1 MTIALIINS
10 PQTVA
15 SIFGDVPNPMRL
27 PNGDIVNGAQ
37 VGWTSQ
43 DGVYSLVAVT
53 PFITPSGQVNVGA
66 ASYTVDGGVVTETYA
81 TQAAP
86 APIYTAQ
93 VWQIKAVLT
102 SAQLTAV
109 EAAINASPSADVLNA
124 FWLTGDEPV
133 PSNSITLQ
141 ALGAEIGMTPAQV
154 TALVE
159 AASQVVIP

>member
-1 MTIALIINS
+1 MTIALIINF

-86 APIYTAQ
+86 APIYAAQ